1 MRQMVVLAMTLCVG
15 AAGCD
20 DTLFGVGRGGDGIV
34 EPVYT
39 SDWEGVEDM
48 FAASCQHCHPGVHPF
63 VLADVEAD
71 LASSAGEYIVAGDPE
86 ASLFYRLISGERRD
100 GDPTA
105 MPQGTTGLPADE
117 YEHVRLWILD
127 GAPLPGD
134 TDE

>member
-1 MRQMVVLAMTLCVG
+1 MRHVWVLALTLGVG

-39 SDWEGVEDM
+39 SDWQGVEDM
-48 FAASCQHCHPGVHPF
+48 FQASCEDCHPGVHPF

-71 LASSAGEYIVAGDPE
+71 LQSGDGEYIVPGDPA
-86 ASLFYRLISGERRD
+86 ASLFYRLISGERID

-117 YEHVRLWILD
+117 HEHVRLWILD